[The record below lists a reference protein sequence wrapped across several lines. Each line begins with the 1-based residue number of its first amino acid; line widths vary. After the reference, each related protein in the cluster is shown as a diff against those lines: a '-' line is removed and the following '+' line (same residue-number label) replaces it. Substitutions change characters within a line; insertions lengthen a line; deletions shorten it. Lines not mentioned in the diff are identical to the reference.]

1 MVEMIETYT
10 MPSCLTPIRKTTP
23 EPQSQPPPSPIT
35 DDKETLRA
43 VASISVEENETFVYC
58 SNGTDMADDVL
69 SELGEEIIS
78 DEIIEAVVTESV
90 KNNVEKEIVRKEENK
105 QRRAVKRKSRAEK
118 AVEQEVEEERTN
130 RELEKKLKKR
140 NEMLTYLNASQGNRV
155 LLKIGGTRFETCE
168 STLKKDPES
177 LFSLLFSEETPTRD
191 NYFIDRDPAHFRII
205 LNYLRC
211 GCSLPSESI
220 LPRELKYLL
229 DIQSE
234 YDFYNLKG
242 LKEIVDTRLRRFSEP
257 GFPN

>member
-1 MVEMIETYT
+1 M
-10 MPSCLTPIRKTTP
+10 
-23 EPQSQPPPSPIT
+23 
-35 DDKETLRA
+35 
-43 VASISVEENETFVYC
+43 
-58 SNGTDMADDVL
+58 

-78 DEIIEAVVTESV
+78 YEIIEAVVTESV
-90 KNNVEKEIVRKEENK
+90 RNNVEKEIVRKEEKK
-105 QRRAVKRKSRAEK
+105 QRRAEKRKRRAEK
-118 AVEQEVEEERTN
+118 AVEREESTN

-155 LLKIGGTRFETCE
+155 LLNIGGTRFETCE

-177 LFSLLFSEETPTRD
+177 LFSLLFSEETPNRD
-191 NYFIDRDPAHFRII
+191 NYFIDRDPAHFMII

-211 GCSLPSESI
+211 GCSLPSEAI

-229 DIQSE
+229 EIQSE
-234 YDFYNLKG
+234 CDFYNLKG